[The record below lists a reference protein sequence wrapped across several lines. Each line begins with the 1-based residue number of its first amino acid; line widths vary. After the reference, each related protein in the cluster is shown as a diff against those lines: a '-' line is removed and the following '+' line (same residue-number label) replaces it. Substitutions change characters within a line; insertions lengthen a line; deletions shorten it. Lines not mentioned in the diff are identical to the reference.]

1 VLVGGQTLSVWIVKY
16 GLQLPVDLPVITRD
30 TDFLTQS
37 AVATASVEKFAR
49 AVNGKASFPRR
60 SGRPIGW

>member
-1 VLVGGQTLSVWIVKY
+1 MLVGGQTLSVWIVKY